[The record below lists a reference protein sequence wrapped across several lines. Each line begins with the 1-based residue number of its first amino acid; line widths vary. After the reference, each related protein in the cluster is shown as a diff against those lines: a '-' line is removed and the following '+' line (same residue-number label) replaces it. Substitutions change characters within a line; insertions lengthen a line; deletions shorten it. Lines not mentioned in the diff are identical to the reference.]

1 MRQKSF
7 LAVYPLGT
15 RTISWAGMIAGYAQN
30 GRSEQALV
38 LLQSLHRN
46 GMLPSLSS
54 LTSSLFACSNIEA
67 LETGKQVH
75 SLAVKAGC
83 QYNSYV
89 SNALITIYVCQVQ
102 NHRFV
107 RQIFDRMHN
116 NMLEQAR
123 DTFDNM
129 HSRNAVSWTTTIFAC
144 AQADQGNEAVE
155 VFKSTQ
161 FTNRNTRKRVLLIL
175 KQWKST

>member
-15 RTISWAGMIAGYAQN
+15 RTISWAGVIAGYAQMGGVN
-30 GRSEQALV
+30 
-38 LLQSLHRN
+38 
-46 GMLPSLSS
+46 
-54 LTSSLFACSNIEA
+54 TSSLFACSNIEA
-67 LETGKQVH
+67 LETGKQLH
-75 SLAVKAGC
+75 SLAVKAGS

-129 HSRNAVSWTTTIFAC
+129 HSRNAVSWTTTIFAY
-144 AQADQGNEAVE
+144 AQADQGDEAVE

>member
-15 RTISWAGMIAGYAQN
+15 RTISWAGVIAGYAQMGGVN
-30 GRSEQALV
+30 
-38 LLQSLHRN
+38 
-46 GMLPSLSS
+46 
-54 LTSSLFACSNIEA
+54 TSSLFACSNIEA

-75 SLAVKAGC
+75 SLAVKAGS

-129 HSRNAVSWTTTIFAC
+129 QSKCCFLDYYNICIRT
-144 AQADQGNEAVE
+144 G
-155 VFKSTQ
+155 
-161 FTNRNTRKRVLLIL
+161 
-175 KQWKST
+175 